1 MRVSLLLSISFA
13 TCKPTSV
20 PVNLAYVLW
29 ITSLQLTPQIAKV
42 FFNSLS
48 VACRASEASIITM
61 SERGSAERAAQAFEL
76 HLLSSCSSNKS
87 AWQQPWETGLLYHD
101 PRPRPVQSTA
111 PLPGISLKPSIPEPA
126 QETVCSNGLKRPSVL
141 EQMDV
146 KLSKQRI
153 ESWSDKRDE
162 DRSLAVSKWKKLV
175 ADHLMAFTVARD
187 FYQSTALGFKGR
199 PLMTTLQIASV

>member
-1 MRVSLLLSISFA
+1 MKGVRRRELLRLSNCTSFHLV
-13 TCKPTSV
+13 PLTSR
-20 PVNLAYVLW
+20 PG
-29 ITSLQLTPQIAKV
+29 
-42 FFNSLS
+42 NSLGKP
-48 VACRASEASIITM
+48 AS
-61 SERGSAERAAQAFEL
+61 
-76 HLLSSCSSNKS
+76 
-87 AWQQPWETGLLYHD
+87 WQQPWETGLLYHD

-111 PLPGISLKPSIPEPA
+111 PLPGMSLKPSIPEPA

-141 EQMDV
+141 EQVGV

-153 ESWSDKRDE
+153 ESWNDKRDE
-162 DRSLAVSKWKKLV
+162 DRSLAISKWKKLV